1 MKSVFF
7 KSLCIF
13 LSSII
18 IGLLLLILVYLLP
31 TSIIRK
37 NAKESINT
45 LLGEGL
51 YPKIIL
57 EEHATQLDNFTDAI
71 MLQNAT
77 YNGKENALIKALNAF
92 KYDSINYTSPIDSL
106 NDSLNAKPTRQN
118 SYSRYWHGYLIFLKP
133 LLLLFNYEEIRVIN
147 ILLESIL
154 IFSIIYLFIKRKNY
168 NLAFAYSLSILTIY
182 PNVIYLS
189 LQFSTIFYIFNLGII
204 YLLLRNDNL
213 KTKNNYLFYFLILG
227 ILTSYFDF
235 LTYPIT
241 TIGVPLIVYLSLN
254 YDEQFWKNI
263 KTIILSGMMWGIGYF
278 GMWASK
284 WIITSLI
291 LKDNTL
297 LDAIKQILYRTKGKG
312 DVTYSPIKSVLLNL
326 NNFKLMFILTTFI
339 LLIYIL
345 IKCLKKDIKFEKN
358 NILKYLPILLLCA
371 LPLVWYFVTANHSTI
386 HAWFTY
392 RSLIILAFGL
402 YTYILY
408 LFPKNS

>member
-1 MKSVFF
+1 M
-7 KSLCIF
+7 
-13 LSSII
+13 
-18 IGLLLLILVYLLP
+18 YLLP

-77 YNGKENALIKALNAF
+77 YNGKENALMKTLNVY

-106 NDSLNAKPTRQN
+106 NDSLNAKPTIQN

-133 LLLLFNYEEIRVIN
+133 LLLLFNYEEIRIIN

-204 YLLLRNDNL
+204 YLLLRNDYL
-213 KTKNNYLFYFLILG
+213 KTNNNYLFYFLILG

-241 TIGVPLIVYLSLN
+241 TVGIPLLVYLSLN

-345 IKCLKKDIKFEKN
+345 IKYLKKDIKFEKN